1 MLVRKEETRGQ
12 IQKVRPLVSQTD
24 YPSVGSGKGFPLFC
38 ISILY
43 IVLFFIQVFPLRPV
57 QGIIGLLQEDL
68 SDGARLSDP
77 VLTGSII
84 PESELYSMEKMTEPV
99 LEMKHITKTFGSV
112 KANQDVD
119 LSIYPGEIHAL
130 LGENGAGKSTLMN
143 ILTGIY
149 RPDGGEIW
157 YRGERRDI
165 HSPKDAV
172 ALGIGM
178 VHQHFR
184 LIPTLTVAENVFLYA
199 GKRTFFLHRKEM
211 EKAIGECSAQYN
223 LRVSPEAYVWQ
234 LSVGEQ
240 QRVEIIK
247 LLYQGAEILILD
259 EPSAVLTPQEAQS
272 MFDTLRKMAQ
282 SGKAVIVISHKMN
295 EVMTNADRITVLKN
309 GMVEDTMPASEATVE
324 RLTEAVVG
332 KRTLPEQA
340 PRTQD
345 QRQEYLRRQPVFVME
360 EVSAKND
367 RGLPALKKISLS
379 IHPGEIFGIAG
390 VAGNGQRELS
400 EVIAG
405 LRPVTE
411 GRLLIGG
418 KDISEESVSQHIREG
433 IAFIPEDRLHTGL
446 VPELSF
452 MENIILKSYG
462 SERYGLHGILQQQ
475 NMREDSEAY
484 AREYGIRH
492 GGLDLP
498 VGLMS
503 GGNQQKLLFARE
515 VSGDPKLIVAA
526 YPVRGLDIGAADSI
540 RGILREQSKKGA
552 AVVFISEELEEIFG
566 LCDRVAV
573 LCDGELMGIRTIG
586 ETDYQEIGRLMSGER
601 EGDK

>member
-1 MLVRKEETRGQ
+1 MKKE
-12 IQKVRPLVSQTD
+12 I
-24 YPSVGSGKGFPLFC
+24 
-38 ISILY
+38 
-43 IVLFFIQVFPLRPV
+43 
-57 QGIIGLLQEDL
+57 
-68 SDGARLSDP
+68 DP
-77 VLTGSII
+77 VLQ
-84 PESELYSMEKMTEPV
+84 MR
-99 LEMKHITKTFGSV
+99 HITKTFGSV
-112 KANQDVD
+112 TANRDVD
-119 LSIYPGEIHAL
+119 LSVYPGEIHAL

-157 YRGERRDI
+157 YKGQKRDI

-184 LIPTLTVAENVFLYA
+184 LIPTLTVAENVYLYS
-199 GKRTFFLHRKEM
+199 GKKSFFLNRDKM
-211 EKAIGECSAQYN
+211 EKEIRECSEQYN
-223 LRVSPEAYVWQ
+223 LQVAPEAYVWQ

-247 LLYQGAEILILD
+247 LLNQGAEVLILD

-272 MFDTLRKMAQ
+272 MFDTLRKMAD

-295 EVMTNADRITVLKN
+295 EVMKNADRITVLKN
-309 GMVEDTMPASEATVE
+309 GRVEDTMPASEADVE
-324 RLTEAVVG
+324 RLTRGIVG
-332 KRTLPEQA
+332 VRTLPEHDKEQPSPEEPAQA
-340 PRTQD
+340 GQQISPEEPAQGAQQTSTA
-345 QRQEYLRRQPVFVME
+345 ME
-360 EVSAKND
+360 EEKKHMCGEEIFFMEGVSAQND

-379 IHPGEIFGIAG
+379 VRAGEIFGIAG

-411 GRLLIGG
+411 GRVLLAG
-418 KDISEESVSQHIREG
+418 KDLSKATVKQHILEG
-433 IAFIPEDRLHTGL
+433 IAFIPEDRLQTGL
-446 VPELSF
+446 VPELTF
-452 MENIILKSYG
+452 TENIILKSY
-462 SERYGLHGILQQQ
+462 ETDRYSRRGILQKQ
-475 NMREDSEAY
+475 NMRSDAEEY
-484 AREYGIRH
+484 AGRFDIRH

-515 VSGDPKLIVAA
+515 VSGDPRLITAT
-526 YPVRGLDIGAADSI
+526 YPVRGLDIGAAESI
-540 RGILREQSKKGA
+540 RGILREQSRKGA
-552 AVVFISEELEEIFG
+552 AVIFISEELEEIFAM
-566 LCDRVAV
+566 CDRVGV

-586 ETDYQEIGRLMSGER
+586 ETDFQEIGRMMSGER
-601 EGDK
+601 EETK

>member
-1 MLVRKEETRGQ
+1 KE
-12 IQKVRPLVSQTD
+12 I
-24 YPSVGSGKGFPLFC
+24 
-38 ISILY
+38 
-43 IVLFFIQVFPLRPV
+43 
-57 QGIIGLLQEDL
+57 
-68 SDGARLSDP
+68 DP
-77 VLTGSII
+77 VLQ
-84 PESELYSMEKMTEPV
+84 MR
-99 LEMKHITKTFGSV
+99 HITKTFGSV
-112 KANQDVD
+112 TANRDVD
-119 LSIYPGEIHAL
+119 LSVYPGEIHAL

-157 YRGERRDI
+157 YKGQKRDI

-184 LIPTLTVAENVFLYA
+184 LIPTLTVAENVYLYS
-199 GKRTFFLHRKEM
+199 GKKSFFLNRDKM
-211 EKAIGECSAQYN
+211 EKEIRECSEQYN
-223 LRVSPEAYVWQ
+223 LQVAPEAYVWQ

-247 LLYQGAEILILD
+247 LLNQGAEVLILD

-272 MFDTLRKMAQ
+272 MFDTLRKMAD

-295 EVMTNADRITVLKN
+295 EVMKNADRITVLKN
-309 GMVEDTMPASEATVE
+309 GRVEDTMPASEADVE
-324 RLTEAVVG
+324 RLTRGIVG
-332 KRTLPEQA
+332 DRTLPEHDKEQPSSEEPAQA
-340 PRTQD
+340 GQQASPEKPAQAGQQASPEEPEQGAQQTS
-345 QRQEYLRRQPVFVME
+345 PAME
-360 EVSAKND
+360 EEKKHMCGEEIFFMEGVSAQND

-379 IHPGEIFGIAG
+379 VRAGEIFGIAG

-411 GRLLIGG
+411 GRVLLAG
-418 KDISEESVSQHIREG
+418 KDLSKATVKQHIEEG
-433 IAFIPEDRLHTGL
+433 IAFIPEDRLQTGL
-446 VPELSF
+446 VPELTF
-452 MENIILKSYG
+452 TENIILKSY
-462 SERYGLHGILQQQ
+462 ETDRYSRRGILQKQ
-475 NMREDSEAY
+475 NMRSDAEEY
-484 AREYGIRH
+484 AGRFDIRH

-515 VSGDPKLIVAA
+515 VSGDPRLITAT
-526 YPVRGLDIGAADSI
+526 YPVRGLDIGAAESI
-540 RGILREQSKKGA
+540 RGILREQSRKGA
-552 AVVFISEELEEIFG
+552 AVIFISEELEEIFAM
-566 LCDRVAV
+566 CDRVGV

-586 ETDYQEIGRLMSGER
+586 ETDFQEIGRMMSGER
-601 EGDK
+601 EETK

>member
-1 MLVRKEETRGQ
+1 MKKE
-12 IQKVRPLVSQTD
+12 ID
-24 YPSVGSGKGFPLFC
+24 SV
-38 ISILY
+38 
-43 IVLFFIQVFPLRPV
+43 
-57 QGIIGLLQEDL
+57 LQM
-68 SDGARLSDP
+68 R
-77 VLTGSII
+77 
-84 PESELYSMEKMTEPV
+84 
-99 LEMKHITKTFGSV
+99 HITKTFGSV
-112 KANQDVD
+112 TANRDVD
-119 LSIYPGEIHAL
+119 LSVYPGEIHAL

-157 YRGERRDI
+157 YKGQKRDI

-184 LIPTLTVAENVFLYA
+184 LIPTLTVAENVYLYS
-199 GKRTFFLHRKEM
+199 GKKSFFLNRDKM
-211 EKAIGECSAQYN
+211 EKEIRECSEQYN
-223 LRVSPEAYVWQ
+223 LQVAPEAYVWQ

-247 LLYQGAEILILD
+247 LLNQGAEVLILD

-272 MFDTLRKMAQ
+272 MFDTLRKMAD

-295 EVMTNADRITVLKN
+295 EVMKNADRITVLKN
-309 GMVEDTMPASEATVE
+309 GRVEDTMPASEADVE
-324 RLTEAVVG
+324 RLTRGIVG
-332 KRTLPEQA
+332 DRTLPEHDKEQPSSEEPAQA
-340 PRTQD
+340 GQQASPEEPAQGTQ
-345 QRQEYLRRQPVFVME
+345 QISPEEPAQGAQQTSPAME
-360 EVSAKND
+360 GEKKHMCGEEIFFMEGVSAQND

-379 IHPGEIFGIAG
+379 VRAGEIFGIAG

-411 GRLLIGG
+411 GRVLLAG
-418 KDISEESVSQHIREG
+418 KDLSKATVKQHIQEG
-433 IAFIPEDRLHTGL
+433 IAFIPEDRLQTGL
-446 VPELSF
+446 VPELTF
-452 MENIILKSYG
+452 TENIILKSY
-462 SERYGLHGILQQQ
+462 ETDRYSRRGILQKQ
-475 NMREDSEAY
+475 NMRSDAEEY
-484 AREYGIRH
+484 AGRFDIRH

-515 VSGDPKLIVAA
+515 VSGDPRLITAT
-526 YPVRGLDIGAADSI
+526 YPVRGLDIGAAESI
-540 RGILREQSKKGA
+540 RGILREQSRKGA
-552 AVVFISEELEEIFG
+552 AVIFISEELEEIFAM
-566 LCDRVAV
+566 CDRVGV

-586 ETDYQEIGRLMSGER
+586 ETDFQEIGRMMSGER
-601 EGDK
+601 EETK

>member
-1 MLVRKEETRGQ
+1 MKKE
-12 IQKVRPLVSQTD
+12 ID
-24 YPSVGSGKGFPLFC
+24 SV
-38 ISILY
+38 
-43 IVLFFIQVFPLRPV
+43 
-57 QGIIGLLQEDL
+57 LQM
-68 SDGARLSDP
+68 R
-77 VLTGSII
+77 
-84 PESELYSMEKMTEPV
+84 
-99 LEMKHITKTFGSV
+99 HITKTFGSV
-112 KANQDVD
+112 TANRDVD
-119 LSIYPGEIHAL
+119 LSVYPGEIHAL

-157 YRGERRDI
+157 YKGQKRDI

-184 LIPTLTVAENVFLYA
+184 LIPTLTVAENVYLYS
-199 GKRTFFLHRKEM
+199 GKKSFFLNREKM
-211 EKAIGECSAQYN
+211 EKEIRECSEQYN
-223 LRVSPEAYVWQ
+223 LQVAPEAYVWQ

-247 LLYQGAEILILD
+247 LLNQGAEVLILD

-272 MFDTLRKMAQ
+272 MFDTLRKMAD

-295 EVMTNADRITVLKN
+295 EVMKNADRITVLKN
-309 GMVEDTMPASEATVE
+309 GRVEDTMPASEADVE
-324 RLTEAVVG
+324 RLTRGIVG
-332 KRTLPEQA
+332 DRTLPEHDKEQA
-340 PRTQD
+340 SFEEPAQAGQQTSPEEPAQAG
-345 QRQEYLRRQPVFVME
+345 QQASPEESAQGAQQTSPAME
-360 EVSAKND
+360 EEKKHMCGEEIFFMEGVSAQND

-379 IHPGEIFGIAG
+379 VRAGEIFGIAG

-411 GRLLIGG
+411 GRVLLAG
-418 KDISEESVSQHIREG
+418 KDLSKATVKQHIQEG
-433 IAFIPEDRLHTGL
+433 IAFIPEDRLQTGL
-446 VPELSF
+446 VPELTF
-452 MENIILKSYG
+452 TENIILKSY
-462 SERYGLHGILQQQ
+462 ETDRYSRRGILQKQ
-475 NMREDSEAY
+475 NMRSDAEEY
-484 AREYGIRH
+484 AGRFDIRH

-515 VSGDPKLIVAA
+515 VSGDPRLITAT
-526 YPVRGLDIGAADSI
+526 YPVRGLDIGAAESI
-540 RGILREQSKKGA
+540 RGILREQSRKGA
-552 AVVFISEELEEIFG
+552 AVIFISEELEEIFAM
-566 LCDRVAV
+566 CDRVGV

-586 ETDYQEIGRLMSGER
+586 ETDFQEIGRMMSGER
-601 EGDK
+601 EETK

>member
-1 MLVRKEETRGQ
+1 
-12 IQKVRPLVSQTD
+12 
-24 YPSVGSGKGFPLFC
+24 
-38 ISILY
+38 
-43 IVLFFIQVFPLRPV
+43 
-57 QGIIGLLQEDL
+57 
-68 SDGARLSDP
+68 
-77 VLTGSII
+77 
-84 PESELYSMEKMTEPV
+84 MEKMTAPI
-99 LEMKHITKTFGSV
+99 LQMKNITKTFGSV
-112 KANQDVD
+112 KANRNVD
-119 LSIYPGEIHAL
+119 LSVYPGEIHAL

-149 RPDGGEIW
+149 RPDDGEIW
-157 YRGERRDI
+157 FKGKRRDI

-199 GKRTFFLHRKEM
+199 GKRSFFLHREDM
-211 EKAIGECSAQYN
+211 EKAIRDCSSRYSLQ
-223 LRVSPEAYVWQ
+223 VSPEAYVWQ

-247 LLYQGAEILILD
+247 LLYQGAEVLILD

-272 MFDTLRKMAQ
+272 MFNTLRTMAE

-309 GMVEDTMPASEATVE
+309 GMVEDTMPASEATIE
-324 RLTEAVVG
+324 RLTKAVVG
-332 KRTLPEQA
+332 DRPLPEKPSA
-340 PRTQD
+340 TQED
-345 QRQEYLRRQPVFVME
+345 RQKTLSGEPVFVME
-360 EVSAKND
+360 EVSAMND
-367 RGLPALKKISLS
+367 RGLPALKHISLS
-379 IHPGEIFGIAG
+379 IRPGEIFGIAG

-411 GRLLIGG
+411 GQLLING
-418 KDISEESVSQHIREG
+418 KDVSKASVKEHIREG

-446 VPELSF
+446 VPGLSF
-452 MENIILKSYG
+452 MDNIVLKSFESPRYG
-462 SERYGLHGILQQQ
+462 SHNILQRQ

-484 AREYGIRH
+484 AQKYDIRH

-526 YPVRGLDIGAADSI
+526 YPVRGLDIGAAESI
-540 RGILREQSKKGA
+540 RGILREQSRKGA
-552 AVVFISEELEEIFG
+552 AVVLISEELEEIFN
-566 LCDRVAV
+566 LSDRVGV
-573 LCDGELMGIRTIG
+573 LCDGELMGIRSIG
-586 ETDYQEIGRLMSGER
+586 ETDYQEIGRMMSGER
-601 EGDK
+601 EGV

>member
-1 MLVRKEETRGQ
+1 MKKE
-12 IQKVRPLVSQTD
+12 I
-24 YPSVGSGKGFPLFC
+24 
-38 ISILY
+38 
-43 IVLFFIQVFPLRPV
+43 
-57 QGIIGLLQEDL
+57 
-68 SDGARLSDP
+68 DP
-77 VLTGSII
+77 VLQ
-84 PESELYSMEKMTEPV
+84 MR
-99 LEMKHITKTFGSV
+99 HITKTFGSV
-112 KANQDVD
+112 TANRNVD
-119 LSIYPGEIHAL
+119 LSVYSGEIHAL

-157 YRGERRDI
+157 YKGQKRDI

-184 LIPTLTVAENVFLYA
+184 LIPTLTVAENVYLYS
-199 GKRTFFLHRKEM
+199 GKKSFFLNRDKMKKE
-211 EKAIGECSAQYN
+211 IRECSEQYN
-223 LRVSPEAYVWQ
+223 LQVAPEAYVWQ

-247 LLYQGAEILILD
+247 LLNQGAEVLILD

-272 MFDTLRKMAQ
+272 MFDTLRKMAD

-295 EVMTNADRITVLKN
+295 EVMKNADRITVLKN
-309 GMVEDTMPASEATVE
+309 GRVEDTMPASEADVE
-324 RLTEAVVG
+324 RLTRGIVG
-332 KRTLPEQA
+332 DRTLPEHDKEQA
-340 PRTQD
+340 SSEEPAQGAQQTS
-345 QRQEYLRRQPVFVME
+345 PAME
-360 EVSAKND
+360 EEKKHMCGEEIFFMEGVSAQND

-379 IHPGEIFGIAG
+379 VRAGEIFGIAG

-411 GRLLIGG
+411 GRVLLAG
-418 KDISEESVSQHIREG
+418 KDLSKATVKQHIQEG
-433 IAFIPEDRLHTGL
+433 IAFIPEDRLQTGL
-446 VPELSF
+446 VPELTF
-452 MENIILKSYG
+452 TENIILKSY
-462 SERYGLHGILQQQ
+462 ETDRYSRRGILQKQ
-475 NMREDSEAY
+475 NMRSDAEEY
-484 AREYGIRH
+484 AGRFDIRH

-515 VSGDPKLIVAA
+515 VSGDPRLITAT
-526 YPVRGLDIGAADSI
+526 YPVRGLDIGAAESI
-540 RGILREQSKKGA
+540 RGILREQSRKGA
-552 AVVFISEELEEIFG
+552 AVIFISEELEEIFAM
-566 LCDRVAV
+566 CDRVGV

-586 ETDYQEIGRLMSGER
+586 ETDFQEIGRMMSGER
-601 EGDK
+601 EETK

>member
-1 MLVRKEETRGQ
+1 MKKE
-12 IQKVRPLVSQTD
+12 I
-24 YPSVGSGKGFPLFC
+24 
-38 ISILY
+38 
-43 IVLFFIQVFPLRPV
+43 
-57 QGIIGLLQEDL
+57 
-68 SDGARLSDP
+68 DP
-77 VLTGSII
+77 VLQ
-84 PESELYSMEKMTEPV
+84 MR
-99 LEMKHITKTFGSV
+99 HITKTFGSV
-112 KANQDVD
+112 TANRDVD
-119 LSIYPGEIHAL
+119 LSVYPGEIHAL

-157 YRGERRDI
+157 YKGQKRDI

-184 LIPTLTVAENVFLYA
+184 LIPTLTVAENVYLYS
-199 GKRTFFLHRKEM
+199 GKKSFFLNRDKM
-211 EKAIGECSAQYN
+211 EKEIRECSEQYN
-223 LRVSPEAYVWQ
+223 LQVAPEAYVWQ

-247 LLYQGAEILILD
+247 LLNQGAEVLILD

-272 MFDTLRKMAQ
+272 MFDTLRKMAD

-295 EVMTNADRITVLKN
+295 EVMKNADRITVLKN
-309 GMVEDTMPASEATVE
+309 GRVEDTMPASEADVE
-324 RLTEAVVG
+324 RLTRGIVG
-332 KRTLPEQA
+332 DRTLPEHDKEQA
-340 PRTQD
+340 SFEEPAQAGQQASPEESAQGAQQTS
-345 QRQEYLRRQPVFVME
+345 PAME
-360 EVSAKND
+360 EEKKHMCGEEIFFMEGVSAQND

-379 IHPGEIFGIAG
+379 VRAGEIFGIAG

-411 GRLLIGG
+411 GRVLLAG
-418 KDISEESVSQHIREG
+418 KDLSKATVKQHIQEG
-433 IAFIPEDRLHTGL
+433 IAFIPEDRLQTGL
-446 VPELSF
+446 VPELTF
-452 MENIILKSYG
+452 TENIILKSY
-462 SERYGLHGILQQQ
+462 ETDRYSRRGILQKQ
-475 NMREDSEAY
+475 NMRSDAEEY
-484 AREYGIRH
+484 AGRFDIRH

-515 VSGDPKLIVAA
+515 VSGDPRLITAT
-526 YPVRGLDIGAADSI
+526 YPVRGLDIGAAESI
-540 RGILREQSKKGA
+540 RGILREQSRKGA
-552 AVVFISEELEEIFG
+552 AVIFISEELEEIFAM
-566 LCDRVAV
+566 CDRVGV

-586 ETDYQEIGRLMSGER
+586 ETDFQEIGRMMSGER
-601 EGDK
+601 EETK

>member
-1 MLVRKEETRGQ
+1 MKKE
-12 IQKVRPLVSQTD
+12 I
-24 YPSVGSGKGFPLFC
+24 
-38 ISILY
+38 
-43 IVLFFIQVFPLRPV
+43 
-57 QGIIGLLQEDL
+57 
-68 SDGARLSDP
+68 DP
-77 VLTGSII
+77 VLQ
-84 PESELYSMEKMTEPV
+84 MR
-99 LEMKHITKTFGSV
+99 HITKTFGSV
-112 KANQDVD
+112 TANRDVD
-119 LSIYPGEIHAL
+119 LSVYPGEIHAL

-157 YRGERRDI
+157 YKGQKRDI

-184 LIPTLTVAENVFLYA
+184 LIPTLTVAENVYLYS
-199 GKRTFFLHRKEM
+199 GKKSFFLNRDKM
-211 EKAIGECSAQYN
+211 EKEIRECSEQYN
-223 LRVSPEAYVWQ
+223 LQVAPEAYVWQ

-247 LLYQGAEILILD
+247 LLNQGAEVLILD

-272 MFDTLRKMAQ
+272 MFDTLRKMAD

-295 EVMTNADRITVLKN
+295 EVMKNADRITVLKN
-309 GMVEDTMPASEATVE
+309 GRVEDTMPASEADVE
-324 RLTEAVVG
+324 RLTRGIVG
-332 KRTLPEQA
+332 DRTLPEHDKEQPSSEEPAQA
-340 PRTQD
+340 GQQASPEKPAQAGQQASPEEPEQGAQQTS
-345 QRQEYLRRQPVFVME
+345 PAME
-360 EVSAKND
+360 EEKKHMCGEEIFFMEGVSAQND

-379 IHPGEIFGIAG
+379 VRAGEIFGIAG

-411 GRLLIGG
+411 GRVLLAG
-418 KDISEESVSQHIREG
+418 KDLSKATVKQHIEEG
-433 IAFIPEDRLHTGL
+433 IAFIPEDRLQTGL
-446 VPELSF
+446 VPELTF
-452 MENIILKSYG
+452 TENIILKSY
-462 SERYGLHGILQQQ
+462 ETDRYSRRGILQKQ
-475 NMREDSEAY
+475 NMRSDAEEY
-484 AREYGIRH
+484 AGRFDIRH

-515 VSGDPKLIVAA
+515 VSGDPRLITAT
-526 YPVRGLDIGAADSI
+526 YPVRGLDIGAAESI
-540 RGILREQSKKGA
+540 RGILREQSRKGA
-552 AVVFISEELEEIFG
+552 AVIFISEELEEIFAM
-566 LCDRVAV
+566 CDRVGV

-586 ETDYQEIGRLMSGER
+586 ETDFQEIGRMMSGER
-601 EGDK
+601 EETK